1 MTRSGNPGTSDKF
14 EPRHEL
20 RTPLELTND
29 MDRALFF
36 AKRGTKALHELRKS
50 LLEAKSEC
58 LRAIEERKLELKLEN
73 PKMSNDDR
81 ESKARLENWDLYI
94 TMCNRDAEFQ
104 YARDKLNDLEKELS
118 KSQSETKLVIKEMEM
133 SR

>member
-1 MTRSGNPGTSDKF
+1 MSEKF

-36 AKRGTKALHELRKS
+36 AKRGTKALHELRKDF
-50 LLEAKSEC
+50 LAAKNEFTKASE
-58 LRAIEERKLELKLEN
+58 LRKLDLKAKD
-73 PKMSNDDR
+73 PKMSQADR
-81 ESKARLENWDLYI
+81 ESQAKLDNWELFI
-94 TMCNRDAEFQ
+94 AMSERETEFQ

-133 SR
+133 AR

>member
-1 MTRSGNPGTSDKF
+1 MPDKF

-36 AKRGTKALHELRKS
+36 SKKGTKAVDELRRSFLAAK
-50 LLEAKSEC
+50 LEYTKAAET
-58 LRAIEERKLELKLEN
+58 RKLELKSEN
-73 PKMSNDDR
+73 PKMSEADR
-81 ESKARLENWDLYI
+81 LSQARLEFWDLYLVMSERESVLQFAI
-94 TMCNRDAEFQ
+94 
-104 YARDKLNDLEKELS
+104 DKLKDLQSELS
-118 KSQSETKLVIKEMEM
+118 KSQSEAKLVIKEMEM